1 MMRNYEGKKG
11 MDSGLCPA
19 VMDIIDLSKAT
30 CMEARK
36 ACDHIFLLSLG
47 KYKTVPAVVESVIRT
62 NNKDKIILHIQN
74 EKTWRIAF
82 SLCGVTLPKDEEPY
96 SDEAF
101 ELLRRTIV
109 HRRVEVL
116 LETID
121 EDGYFVGS
129 LLESNT
135 HVAIPLLEAGLAKL
149 LKYGTRLPINHL
161 TKLFRVEKSAK
172 TKKLKVCDATCIKT

>member
-36 ACDHIFLLSLG
+36 ACDHISLLSLG
-47 KYKTVPAVVESVIRT
+47 KYKTVPAVVESVIRI
-62 NNKDKIILHIQN
+62 NKKDKIILHIQN

-172 TKKLKVCDATCIKT
+172 TKKLKIWENHV